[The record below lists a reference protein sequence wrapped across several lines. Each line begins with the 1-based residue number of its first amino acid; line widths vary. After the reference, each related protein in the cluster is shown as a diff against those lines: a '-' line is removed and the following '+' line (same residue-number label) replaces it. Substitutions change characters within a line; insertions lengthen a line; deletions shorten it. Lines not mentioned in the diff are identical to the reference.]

1 MRSVAAAG
9 SDRQYILS
17 DAGERQARAKMNK
30 SLGADVRI
38 LVIEDEPE
46 AAGYLVRGLRES
58 GHIVDAAQD
67 GGHGLDLALENLYD
81 ALVLDRRLPGLDGLE
96 LVRRLRAAG
105 LDTPVLMLSALSST
119 HHRVE
124 GLQAGCD
131 DYLGKPYAFVE
142 VHARLAALL
151 RRPGRQLLGSRL
163 QVGELSLDCEGRV
176 AQRQGRSIALQQ
188 REFLILEKLMRH
200 ADQVVTRSMLLESA
214 WDYDFDPRDNV
225 IDKHIHRL
233 RQKVDLGFAR
243 PLIHTVPGAGYMLSV
258 DAPQ

>member
-1 MRSVAAAG
+1 M
-9 SDRQYILS
+9 
-17 DAGERQARAKMNK
+17 
-30 SLGADVRI
+30 RI
-38 LVIEDEPE
+38 LVIEDDPQ

-58 GHIVDAAQD
+58 GHIVDAASD
-67 GGHGLDLALENLYD
+67 GLQGLDLALESLYD
-81 ALVLDRRLPGLDGLE
+81 ALVVDRRLPGLDGLE

-105 LDTPVLMLSALSST
+105 LDVPVLMLSALAST

-131 DYLGKPYAFVE
+131 DYLAKPYAFVE

-151 RRPGRQLLGSRL
+151 RRSGQQLLGTRL
-163 QVGELSLDCEGRV
+163 QVSDLILDCEGRV

-200 ADQVVTRSMLLESA
+200 ADQVVTRGMLLECA

-233 RQKVDLGFAR
+233 RQKVDQGFDH
-243 PLIHTVPGAGYMLSV
+243 PLIHTVPGAGYLLSET
-258 DAPQ
+258 PPG

>member
-1 MRSVAAAG
+1 M
-9 SDRQYILS
+9 
-17 DAGERQARAKMNK
+17 
-30 SLGADVRI
+30 RI
-38 LVIEDEPE
+38 LVIEDDPQ

-58 GHIVDAAQD
+58 GHIVDAAGD
-67 GGHGLDLALENLYD
+67 GVQGLDLALESLYD
-81 ALVLDRRLPGLDGLE
+81 ALVVDRRLPGLDGLE

-105 LDTPVLMLSALSST
+105 SDTPVLMLSALAST

-131 DYLGKPYAFVE
+131 DYLAKPYAFVE

-151 RRPGRQLLGSRL
+151 RRPGRRLLGARL
-163 QVGELSLDCEGRV
+163 QVGDLQLDCEGRV
-176 AQRQGRSIALQQ
+176 AQRQGHSIALQQ

-200 ADQVVTRSMLLESA
+200 ADQVVTRGMLLESA

-233 RQKVDLGFAR
+233 RQKVDQGFGH
-243 PLIHTVPGAGYMLSV
+243 PLIHTVPGAGYMLSETPPEQA
-258 DAPQ
+258 APRRFS